1 MSVWLTPDLQ
11 PFFGGTYF
19 PPVNR
24 FGQPG
29 FPAVLTQIASAWRT
43 QQPQIVESA
52 RDAVEHLRKQ
62 VSVEP
67 THTGWADID
76 AATIDTGFFAFRR
89 TFDSHLG
96 GFGGA
101 PKFPRPSVLN
111 FLLRYH
117 ARTKSEDA
125 LEMVLKT
132 LREMAKGG
140 MHDQLGGGFHRYS
153 VDERWFVPHFEKML
167 YDQGQLAIAYLEA
180 FQITHDEQYAAVARR
195 IFDYVLRDMTDAG
208 GAFYSAEDADS
219 AADPSQPTVKGEG
232 AFYIWSA
239 EEIRA
244 LVEAP
249 ATDWF
254 FHRYGVIEAG
264 NVSNDPHGEFTGR
277 NILYQANEIEDTALH
292 FDRSVDEIR
301 AALGRAEETLL
312 AAREKR
318 PRPHLDDKVL
328 TSWNGLMISAFA
340 KGGAV
345 LDDPRYAEAAR
356 RAAEFLID
364 RMYQPESGILL
375 RRYREGDAAIPG
387 FLDDY
392 ALFAQALLDLY
403 ETQFDRRHLDLAL
416 RLTEKQRELF
426 EDTAQGA
433 FFSSQEGDSELVL
446 RVKEDYDGAEPSG
459 NSVAL
464 GNLLRLAQ
472 STDREDLRASAE
484 RLLAAFAARLTAA
497 PVALPQ
503 MLAACEFRLGQPR
516 QIILVGDRDAAD
528 TKALL
533 RALHARFVP
542 HRIVLL
548 VDSPEARAALS
559 AAIPAIAAM
568 DKVDGHASA
577 YVCRD
582 YTCQLPV
589 NTAERLDE
597 LIQY

>member
-1 MSVWLTPDLQ
+1 M
-11 PFFGGTYF
+11 
-19 PPVNR
+19 
-24 FGQPG
+24 
-29 FPAVLTQIASAWRT
+29 
-43 QQPQIVESA
+43 
-52 RDAVEHLRKQ
+52 
-62 VSVEP
+62 
-67 THTGWADID
+67 
-76 AATIDTGFFAFRR
+76 
-89 TFDSHLG
+89 
-96 GFGGA
+96 
-101 PKFPRPSVLN
+101 
-111 FLLRYH
+111 
-117 ARTKSEDA
+117 
-125 LEMVLKT
+125 
-132 LREMAKGG
+132 
-140 MHDQLGGGFHRYS
+140 
-153 VDERWFVPHFEKML
+153 
-167 YDQGQLAIAYLEA
+167 
-180 FQITHDEQYAAVARR
+180 
-195 IFDYVLRDMTDAG
+195 
-208 GAFYSAEDADS
+208 
-219 AADPSQPTVKGEG
+219 
-232 AFYIWSA
+232 
-239 EEIRA
+239 
-244 LVEAP
+244 
-249 ATDWF
+249 
-254 FHRYGVIEAG
+254 
-264 NVSNDPHGEFTGR
+264 
-277 NILYQANEIEDTALH
+277 
-292 FDRSVDEIR
+292 
-301 AALGRAEETLL
+301 
-312 AAREKR
+312 
-318 PRPHLDDKVL
+318 
-328 TSWNGLMISAFA
+328 
-340 KGGAV
+340 
-345 LDDPRYAEAAR
+345 LDDPRYADAAR

-433 FFSSQEGDSELVL
+433 FFSSQDGDSELVL